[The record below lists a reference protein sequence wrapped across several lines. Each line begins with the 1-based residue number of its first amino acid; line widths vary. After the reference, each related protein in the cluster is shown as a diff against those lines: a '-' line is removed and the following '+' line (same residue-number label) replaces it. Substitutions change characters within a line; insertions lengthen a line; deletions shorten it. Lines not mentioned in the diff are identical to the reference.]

1 MEGEVISSSWFS
13 ESEEDELV
21 RELLDD
27 VSPFFF
33 LPEERNQSKA
43 ASPTPRNEE
52 AMNQLISKVYSGPT
66 KQDIENALSMT
77 SRRDQPQP
85 VSQARFSLLQKGLS
99 KIENNK
105 YTVKLKS
112 CDNGVAGDGYKW
124 RKYGQKSI
132 KNSTHPRSYYRCTN
146 RRCGAKKQV
155 ERSSEDPDTLV
166 ITYEGLHLHFSHPYF
181 LSNQP
186 QHVDPP
192 SKKPKR
198 TISEDEF
205 QAHETRQPPEQGQEC
220 STHVTSPGS
229 LPSSSTADDYMQ
241 ESDLEAMGHRGLLE
255 DVVPFMIRN
264 PSNYNVSSYSSS
276 SSYRS
281 PPTSPSSSLSW
292 SPILSHSCFDV
303 GLNTSIG

>member
-1 MEGEVISSSWFS
+1 MEGEVNGSSWFS

-33 LPEERNQSKA
+33 LPEERNRSKA

-52 AMNQLISKVYSGPT
+52 AMNKLISKVYSGPT
-66 KQDIENALSMT
+66 MQDIENALSMT

-112 CDNGVAGDGYKW
+112 WDNGVAGDGYKW

-132 KNSTHPRSYYRCTN
+132 KNSTHPSL
-146 RRCGAKKQV
+146 
-155 ERSSEDPDTLV
+155 RSSSIISKGRQKFENL
-166 ITYEGLHLHFSHPYF
+166 LW
-181 LSNQP
+181 SNAREP

-205 QAHETRQPPEQGQEC
+205 QAHETRQPPEQGQER

-229 LPSSSTADDYMQ
+229 LPSSSRADDYMQ
-241 ESDLEAMGHRGLLE
+241 ESDLEAMGPRGLLE

-276 SSYRS
+276 SSHRS

-292 SPILSHSCFDV
+292 SPNLSHSCFDV
-303 GLNTSIG
+303 A

>member
-1 MEGEVISSSWFS
+1 MN
-13 ESEEDELV
+13 
-21 RELLDD
+21 LL
-27 VSPFFF
+27 FFF
-33 LPEERNQSKA
+33 CCGEFYISHNKHKKNRAKK
-43 ASPTPRNEE
+43 
-52 AMNQLISKVYSGPT
+52 LIIYQTLLNISQQNSTKV
-66 KQDIENALSMT
+66 
-77 SRRDQPQP
+77 
-85 VSQARFSLLQKGLS
+85 
-99 KIENNK
+99 NNK
-105 YTVKLKS
+105 KLADIYL
-112 CDNGVAGDGYKW
+112 CCGWN
-124 RKYGQKSI
+124 
-132 KNSTHPRSYYRCTN
+132 RSYYRCTN

-241 ESDLEAMGHRGLLE
+241 ESDLEAMGPRGLLE

>member
-1 MEGEVISSSWFS
+1 MEGEVNSSSWFS

-27 VSPFFF
+27 ASPFFF

-43 ASPTPRNEE
+43 ASLPPRNEE

-66 KQDIENALSMT
+66 MQDIENDLSMT

-99 KIENNK
+99 KIENNR

-112 CDNGVAGDGYKW
+112 CDNGVAGDVDTITSNSDELTVTAVYN
-124 RKYGQKSI
+124 SI
-132 KNSTHPRSYYRCTN
+132 ASLT
-146 RRCGAKKQV
+146 
-155 ERSSEDPDTLV
+155 
-166 ITYEGLHLHFSHPYF
+166 
-181 LSNQP
+181 P
-186 QHVDPP
+186 QHFDPP

-220 STHVTSPGS
+220 STHVTSSGS
-229 LPSSSTADDYMQ
+229 LPSSSTANDYMQ
-241 ESDLEAMGHRGLLE
+241 ESDLEAMGPRGLLE

-264 PSNYNVSSYSSS
+264 PSSYNVSSYCSSS
-276 SSYRS
+276 SHRS

-292 SPILSHSCFDV
+292 SPNLSHSCFDV

>member
-1 MEGEVISSSWFS
+1 MEGEVNSSSWFS

-27 VSPFFF
+27 ASPFFF

-43 ASPTPRNEE
+43 ASLPPRNEE

-66 KQDIENALSMT
+66 MQDIENDLSMT

-85 VSQARFSLLQKGLS
+85 VSQAR
-99 KIENNK
+99 

-132 KNSTHPRSYYRCTN
+132 KNSTHPRSYYKCTN
-146 RRCGAKKQV
+146 PRCGAKKQV
-155 ERSSEDPDTLV
+155 ERSGEDPDTLV
-166 ITYEGLHLHFSHPYF
+166 ITYEGLHLHFSHPFF

-186 QHVDPP
+186 QHFDPP

-220 STHVTSPGS
+220 STHVTSSGS
-229 LPSSSTADDYMQ
+229 LPSSSTANDYMQ
-241 ESDLEAMGHRGLLE
+241 ESDLEAMGPRGLLE

-264 PSNYNVSSYSSS
+264 PSSYNVSSYCSSS
-276 SSYRS
+276 SHRS

-292 SPILSHSCFDV
+292 SPNLSHSCFDV